1 MGPNTWNTHKLP
13 TATTPL
19 CSAFHLS
26 RQQQCPLSLD
36 ISLTVTNKQSLQ
48 LFRSNFLAQILVL
61 HYHMLRLLQ
70 GNISVQ
76 AVSQRQQG
84 MSLRGIRNRPRRL
97 LQNTE
102 TETQENQNC
111 SWFFFFLLSDPFKCK
126 YKKSYLKPY
135 SYKFQDND
143 NLGETK
149 MREWCSRR
157 SNTGKYVPVKARG
170 RWIVEVP
177 VRVHPWQRTHTKP
190 AEVLHA
196 ASTRHFV
203 TTI

>member
-70 GNISVQ
+70 GKHLSASCLSEAASKASGIGPEGSSKILKRKLKKTKIAPDFFSSCCQILLSAN
-76 AVSQRQQG
+76 
-84 MSLRGIRNRPRRL
+84 IRNRILNRIAT
-97 LQNTE
+97 N
-102 TETQENQNC
+102 
-111 SWFFFFLLSDPFKCK
+111 FKI
-126 YKKSYLKPY
+126 
-135 SYKFQDND
+135 
-143 NLGETK
+143 
-149 MREWCSRR
+149 M
-157 SNTGKYVPVKARG
+157 
-170 RWIVEVP
+170 I
-177 VRVHPWQRTHTKP
+177 
-190 AEVLHA
+190 
-196 ASTRHFV
+196 
-203 TTI
+203 I